1 MMIWHDLL
9 LCYFSHLIKS
19 SCLPSCVVF
28 QWFPAHNCPRSKT
41 VQPHGFCSGNH
52 IEFNAR
58 DSNIVGPNC
67 TELSGPEGFLMALVP
82 VTGSFTSLNITATE
96 CHWNMSRLNLFESI
110 WIFSDSAAGYWPEL
124 AKICKD
130 IKHAAA
136 LAHHGS
142 QPINLL
148 RFAFRWAQHM
158 KFIVNWNAKCVSVI
172 SSWDASNC
180 RRRSC
185 HVIMNHDCDTGVC

>member
-1 MMIWHDLL
+1 MIWHDLL

-41 VQPHGFCSGNH
+41 VQPHGFCSGND

-124 AKICKD
+124 AKICKELQRY
-130 IKHAAA
+130 KTCSSPRSPWKPTHQSSA
-136 LAHHGS
+136 LRLSLSTAYEIHW
-142 QPINLL
+142 IEM
-148 RFAFRWAQHM
+148 R
-158 KFIVNWNAKCVSVI
+158 NAS
-172 SSWDASNC
+172 A
-180 RRRSC
+180 
-185 HVIMNHDCDTGVC
+185 

>member
-1 MMIWHDLL
+1 
-9 LCYFSHLIKS
+9 
-19 SCLPSCVVF
+19 
-28 QWFPAHNCPRSKT
+28 
-41 VQPHGFCSGNH
+41 VQPHGFCSGND

-124 AKICKD
+124 AKICKELQRY
-130 IKHAAA
+130 KTCSSPRSPWKPTHQSSA
-136 LAHHGS
+136 LRLSLSTAYEIHW
-142 QPINLL
+142 IEM
-148 RFAFRWAQHM
+148 R
-158 KFIVNWNAKCVSVI
+158 NAS
-172 SSWDASNC
+172 A
-180 RRRSC
+180 
-185 HVIMNHDCDTGVC
+185 